1 MFNALKRIKFAKLSL
16 KSKLVLSLSAIAV
29 VLLVSSIISVLEYRS
44 VSSYVSDKI
53 AENIHNIN
61 VAQKLAN
68 QSNEYNLAIL
78 ALVGEESFVAMPE
91 FDREGFES
99 RCDSLRK
106 SLSESGFMPLA
117 DSVEYSYSAY
127 MLTSLEL
134 QNVIVSEFTDTQTWY
149 FERLQP
155 RFNKLIADIDNLTE
169 AIYQELEHNSATF
182 ESTFYRGIIPGI
194 VAVVVGF
201 LLLLMLLFF
210 LTIYYVKPIYGMLD
224 SLKIYRSF
232 NTPYNYD
239 FQGDDQLHELNENV
253 RELAAE
259 NSRLRKRISAMRS
272 GKSPDTPK
280 E

>member
-16 KSKLVLSLSAIAV
+16 RSKLVLSLSAIAMA
-29 VLLVSSIISVLEYRS
+29 LLVSSIISVLEYRS

-61 VAQKLAN
+61 MAQKLAN

-78 ALVGEESFVAMPE
+78 ALVGKDSLVTMPE
-91 FDREGFES
+91 FDSEGFES
-99 RCDSLRK
+99 LCDSLRT
-106 SLSESGFMPLA
+106 SLSESGLMHLA

-127 MLTSLEL
+127 MLISLQL
-134 QNVIVSEFTDTQTWY
+134 QDVIASEFTDTQTWY
-149 FERLQP
+149 FEGLQP
-155 RFNKLIADIDNLTE
+155 RFNKLLADIDNLTE
-169 AIYQELEHNSATF
+169 AIYKDLEHNSATF

-194 VAVVVGF
+194 VAVAVGF

-210 LTIYYVKPIYGMLD
+210 ITIYYVKPIYGMLD
-224 SLKIYRSF
+224 SIKMYRSY

-253 RELAAE
+253 RELASE

-272 GKSPDTPK
+272 GKSADTSK

>member
-1 MFNALKRIKFAKLSL
+1 
-16 KSKLVLSLSAIAV
+16 
-29 VLLVSSIISVLEYRS
+29 
-44 VSSYVSDKI
+44 
-53 AENIHNIN
+53 
-61 VAQKLAN
+61 
-68 QSNEYNLAIL
+68 
-78 ALVGEESFVAMPE
+78 
-91 FDREGFES
+91 
-99 RCDSLRK
+99 
-106 SLSESGFMPLA
+106 
-117 DSVEYSYSAY
+117 
-127 MLTSLEL
+127 
-134 QNVIVSEFTDTQTWY
+134 
-149 FERLQP
+149 
-155 RFNKLIADIDNLTE
+155 
-169 AIYQELEHNSATF
+169 
-182 ESTFYRGIIPGI
+182 

-253 RELAAE
+253 SELAAE